1 MSTEELLFS
10 LSVQHWAIA
19 TWSLSIA
26 TQVSAT
32 LLIAW
37 KVWYTHIGT
46 VGPHK
51 SQKSMSIMWII
62 LESGAVLSLSHI
74 ILLAFY
80 VHKIT
85 AGGVLVAMIG
95 QLDTLV
101 PTSMLVRVATT
112 DKLRRDTSVPSS
124 QSRSWQSVQQHRRGV
139 SIASNPGSSSLNK
152 DHELYEMSK
161 QGFAPSVG
169 PTVSSEDV

>member
-1 MSTEELLFS
+1 MGILVCGYVDVGLLRSMPTEELLFS
-10 LSVQHWAIA
+10 LTVQHWALA

-51 SQKSMSIMWII
+51 SQKSLSIMWII
-62 LESGAVLSLSHI
+62 LESGAVLSLGHI
-74 ILLAFY
+74 FLLAFY

-95 QLDTLV
+95 QLD
-101 PTSMLVRVATT
+101 
-112 DKLRRDTSVPSS
+112 
-124 QSRSWQSVQQHRRGV
+124 V
-139 SIASNPGSSSLNK
+139 S
-152 DHELYEMSK
+152 
-161 QGFAPSVG
+161 
-169 PTVSSEDV
+169 TVSLGRHLRSPLTVFPRRSSRRRCWSGSP